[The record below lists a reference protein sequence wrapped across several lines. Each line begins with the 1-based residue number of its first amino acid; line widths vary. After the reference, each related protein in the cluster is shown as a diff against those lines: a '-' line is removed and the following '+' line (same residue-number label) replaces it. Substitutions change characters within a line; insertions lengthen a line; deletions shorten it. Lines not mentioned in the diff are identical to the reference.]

1 MPKLTV
7 DGVTVQVHDGA
18 TLLQAVR
25 RAGKDV
31 PTLCHDDRLKPIG
44 ACRMCLVEVAGSS
57 VPVASCATPA
67 KDGAVVQTATPALVA
82 ERRALLEMLAADYPA
97 DAPAA
102 EPQKP
107 FHQMLAAHGVTA
119 KGTRSVPVDDSHPY
133 LHVDMSQC
141 VTCYRC
147 ERICDEVQGQNVW
160 TATGRGA
167 TTMLATPGGTSLK
180 DSPCVSCG
188 ACASTCPSG
197 AIDDKTVLRL
207 GVPERFTRTTCPYC
221 GVGCELDVGVRGG
234 RITQILP
241 AMDSP
246 VNKGHTCV
254 KGRYAWGFLGAPD
267 RVTGPLVR
275 KGGALVPA
283 SWDEAIAFVASRMSD
298 ILQAH
303 GPSALGMLGSSR
315 STNEENYVA
324 QKFARV
330 VLGTNNVDCCAR
342 VCHAP
347 TAFAMAAVFGTGA
360 ATSSYDDLER
370 ARTILVCGANATENH
385 PVIGARI
392 RQAARRGAAL
402 IVIDPRR
409 IELAH
414 EATIHLALRPGT
426 NVALLQG
433 LAHVILRDGLAD
445 QSFLHDRVVDLE
457 AFRAALAE
465 ATPERVA
472 AMCHVPAEL
481 IVRAAHLYARQK
493 PGLIVHGLG
502 ATEHRQGSDGVAAL
516 SDLALLT
523 GNVGK
528 PGTGVN
534 PLRGQNNVQGS
545 AHMGC
550 EPSRLTGYVPVAKG
564 KAAHEQLWGVAV
576 PEAPGLDLMQM
587 IDAAGAGTLR
597 ALWCMGYDVAQT
609 NPHRQATIAAL
620 KKLELLVVQDLF
632 VNETAAEAAHV
643 VIPAAASFEKDG
655 TFMNAERRVS
665 RVRAAV
671 APPTPECK
679 PDWQPLAEVARALG
693 HGERFAWHNVEQ
705 IWDEIRAAWPA
716 GQGMAYRRLEQH
728 GLQWPCPDEGHPGS
742 TLLHG
747 ESFPTGKTTKLAF
760 ARFQETPERVSAQF
774 PFLLVTGRTL
784 HAFNAGTMT
793 ARTKNLELRPTD
805 TLDIHP
811 VDAGRLGIDDG
822 ARVRVT
828 SARGE
833 VELPA
838 RLSTDVTPGELFTTF
853 HDVRARVNDLTSD
866 VRDTSAH
873 TPEYKVTAVAIA
885 PVGGRG

>member
-1 MPKLTV
+1 
-7 DGVTVQVHDGA
+7 
-18 TLLQAVR
+18 
-25 RAGKDV
+25 
-31 PTLCHDDRLKPIG
+31 
-44 ACRMCLVEVAGSS
+44 
-57 VPVASCATPA
+57 
-67 KDGAVVQTATPALVA
+67 
-82 ERRALLEMLAADYPA
+82 
-97 DAPAA
+97 
-102 EPQKP
+102 
-107 FHQMLAAHGVTA
+107 
-119 KGTRSVPVDDSHPY
+119 
-133 LHVDMSQC
+133 
-141 VTCYRC
+141 
-147 ERICDEVQGQNVW
+147 
-160 TATGRGA
+160 
-167 TTMLATPGGTSLK
+167 GGTSLK

-197 AIDDKTVLRL
+197 AIDDKTVLLL

-221 GVGCELDVGVRGG
+221 GVGCELDVGVKGG

-241 AMDSP
+241 ALDSP
-246 VNKGHTCV
+246 VNKGHACV
-254 KGRYAWGFLGAPD
+254 KGRYAWGFLDAPD
-267 RVTGPLVR
+267 RVTRPLIR
-275 KGGALVPA
+275 KDGVLSSA
-283 SWDEAIAFVASRMSD
+283 SWDEAIGFVAGRLKD
-298 ILQAH
+298 ILAAR
-303 GPSALGMLGSSR
+303 GPSAVGVLGSSR

-347 TAFAMAAVFGTGA
+347 TAHAMAGLFGTGA

-385 PVIGARI
+385 PVVGARI
-392 RQAARRGAAL
+392 RQAARRGTSL

-409 IELAH
+409 IELAA
-414 EATIHLALRPGT
+414 EATIHLATRPGT
-426 NVALLQG
+426 NVALLQAM
-433 LAHVILRDGLAD
+433 AHVILREGLAD
-445 QSFLHDRVVDLE
+445 EEFLRERVVDVE
-457 AFRAALAE
+457 QFRTALAE
-465 ATPERVA
+465 STPERVSA
-472 AMCHVPAEL
+472 ICHVPVDR
-481 IVRAAHLYARQK
+481 IVAAARLYATAK

-528 PGTGVN
+528 PGSGVN

-550 EPSRLTGYVPVAKG
+550 EPSRLTGYVPIAKG
-564 KAAHEQLWGVAV
+564 KAAHEALWGSTLPA
-576 PEAPGLDLMQM
+576 ERGRDLMEM
-587 IDAAGAGTLR
+587 IDAAGQGALS

-632 VNETAAEAAHV
+632 VTETAAEAAHV

-671 APPTPECK
+671 SPPTSDCR
-679 PDWQPLAEVARALG
+679 PDWVPLAEVARALG
-693 HGERFAWHNVEQ
+693 HGEQFAWHNVEQ
-705 IWDEIRAAWPA
+705 IWDEIRVAWPP

-747 ESFPTGKTTKLAF
+747 ETFSMGKTTRLAF
-760 ARFQETPERVSAQF
+760 ERFTETPEHVSEQY

-793 ARTKNLELRPTD
+793 GRTKNLELRPTD
-805 TLDIHP
+805 VLDIHP

-822 ARVRVT
+822 AHVRIT

-838 RLSTDVTPGELFTTF
+838 RLTTEVHPGELFTTF
-853 HDVRARVNDLTSD
+853 HDVKARVNDLTGD
-866 VRDTSAH
+866 VRDTATH
-873 TPEYKVTAVAIA
+873 TPEYKVTAVALA
-885 PVGGRG
+885 PVGARG